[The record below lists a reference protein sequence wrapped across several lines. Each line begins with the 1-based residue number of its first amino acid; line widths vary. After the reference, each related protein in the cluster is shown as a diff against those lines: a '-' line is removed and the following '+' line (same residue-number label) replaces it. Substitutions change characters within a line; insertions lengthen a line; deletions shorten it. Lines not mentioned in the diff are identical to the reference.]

1 MSGEEATVNI
11 RALEKEMVAKRI
23 KIMKELGLIP
33 NSPAKNVTASH
44 RKTKSKSKSKS
55 KSKVNSLA
63 HARIRANKR
72 LANALASG
80 KTRKRLPANARL
92 LEEANMLPDRL
103 KRGAPLVRIEGDLP
117 KLSLKKSLA
126 YAHAQLRANKR
137 LAKAMASGKTRK
149 RLPANARLL
158 EEANMLPDR
167 LKRGA
172 PLVRIEGDLPKKSS
186 RD

>member
-44 RKTKSKSKSKS
+44 RKTKTKSKS

-126 YAHAQLRANKR
+126 YSHAQLRANKR

-158 EEANMLPDR
+158 EEADVLPDR

>member
-44 RKTKSKSKSKS
+44 RKTKSKS

-158 EEANMLPDR
+158 EEVGVLPDR
-167 LKRGA
+167 LRRGA

>member
-44 RKTKSKSKSKS
+44 RKTKTKSKS

-158 EEANMLPDR
+158 EEADVLPDR

>member
-44 RKTKSKSKSKS
+44 RKTKTKSKS

-158 EEANMLPDR
+158 EEVGVLPDR

>member
-44 RKTKSKSKSKS
+44 RKTKSKSKS

-158 EEANMLPDR
+158 EEADVLPDR